1 MKRRKKNKMGN
12 IRLFPGTKAEEVGEY
27 KAYTRKRRS
36 PAKRM
41 LVRLAIVSA
50 VLLLFFTVWQ
60 NWEQIAPEAV
70 LDWADT
76 RFGEGGKG
84 DGYPYA
90 ISGNTVAGMG
100 QVGSYLAVLTDSSLQ
115 FLNNNAVCVEQRP
128 NTLSDPFLTTAG
140 RYALVTEIGGS
151 RFRIETRR
159 DTVLEMQLENRK
171 IYAADM
177 TASGTVAVVTDSS
190 SQNYVCGIQVYN
202 RKGKLTYEY
211 KSGKYLITA
220 LSLSPNGR
228 SLAAIGTTAEA
239 GTLKSVLLLFD
250 MKSDTPVEHSGT
262 DLMLYGVSHFGD
274 TVLAASS
281 QEYWLLT
288 GNGKTLDKIRHE
300 GNELVGYA
308 DSDEQAALVLHQSGS
323 TGNGVVWIFDKQG
336 NKVQTT
342 PFADNFRSVA
352 CYDETCVL
360 LTDSTVF
367 LLNDK
372 QETQINT
379 PTDAL
384 SAASYRDTVMI
395 LTLND
400 LQQSK
405 NIGR

>member
-1 MKRRKKNKMGN
+1 MKHRKQNKMGN
-12 IRLFPGTKAEEVGEY
+12 IRLFPGTKEEEVREY

-36 PAKRM
+36 PAKQM
-41 LVRLAIVSA
+41 LIRLAVVSA

-76 RFGEGGKG
+76 QFGDGEG

-100 QVGSYLAVLTDSSLQ
+100 QVGSYLTVLTDSSLQ
-115 FLNNNAVCVEQRP
+115 FLNANATCVEQRP
-128 NTLSDPFLTTAG
+128 NTLSDPFLVAAG
-140 RYALVTEIGGS
+140 RYALVAEIGGN

-159 DTVLEMQLENRK
+159 DTVLEKQLENRK

-177 TASGTVAVVTDSS
+177 VSSGTVAVVTDSA

-220 LSLSPNGR
+220 ISLSPNGR

-250 MKSDTPVEHSGT
+250 MKSDTPIEHSGT

-274 TVLAASS
+274 TVLAAGG
-281 QEYWLLT
+281 QEYWLVT
-288 GNGKTLDKIRHE
+288 DGGKTIRKEHHE
-300 GNELVGYA
+300 GYELIGYA
-308 DSDEQAALVLHQSGS
+308 DSDKQAVLVLRQSGS
-323 TGNGVVWIFDKQG
+323 TGSGTVWIFDKQG

-342 PFADNFRSVA
+342 PFVGSFRSIS
-352 CYDETCVL
+352 CYDDTCVL

-367 LLNDK
+367 LLDDK
-372 QETQINT
+372 QEIQINT
-379 PTDAL
+379 PNDAL
-384 SAASYRDTVMI
+384 SATTYRDSVMI

-400 LQQSK
+400 LQQA
-405 NIGR
+405 GDD

>member
-1 MKRRKKNKMGN
+1 MKHRKSNKMGN
-12 IRLFPGTKAEEVGEY
+12 IRLFPGTKEEEVREY

-36 PAKRM
+36 PVKQ
-41 LVRLAIVSA
+41 LLIRLGILLA
-50 VLLLFFTVWQ
+50 VLLLIIFLWQ
-60 NWEQIAPEAV
+60 NWEQVAPESV

-76 RFGEGGKG
+76 QFGSNEG
-84 DGYPYA
+84 DGYPYQ
-90 ISGNTVAGMG
+90 ISGNTVVEMD
-100 QVGSYLAVLTDSSLQ
+100 QVGSYLTVLTDSSLK
-115 FLNNNAVCVEQRP
+115 FLNADAACVEERP
-128 NTLSDPFLTTAG
+128 NTLNDPSLIVAG

-159 DTVLEMQLENRK
+159 DTILEMQLENRK

-177 TASGTVAVVTDSS
+177 VSSGTVAVVTDSA

-202 RKGKLTYEY
+202 RKGKQIYEY

-250 MKSDTPVEHSGT
+250 LNSETPIEHSGT
-262 DLMLYGVSHFGD
+262 NLLLYGVSHFGD
-274 TVLAASS
+274 TVLAAGK
-281 QEYWLLT
+281 QEYWLAT
-288 GNGKTLDKIRHE
+288 DDGQSIEKIHHD
-300 GNELVGYA
+300 GNELVGFA
-308 DSDEQAALVLHQSGS
+308 DSDTRAALVLHQSGS
-323 TGNGVVWIFDKQG
+323 TGTGMVWIFDKSG
-336 NKVQTT
+336 KKVQTT
-342 PFADNFRSVA
+342 PFVGSFRSID
-352 CYDETCVL
+352 CDENTCVL

-367 LLNDK
+367 VLNDR
-372 QETQINT
+372 QEIQINT
-379 PTDAL
+379 PSDAL
-384 SAASYRDTVMI
+384 SAAAYRDAVMV